1 MIPQIK
7 EIKDIALEDLV
18 VGKGQVRVRE
28 VSKEIDDL
36 AESIRVVGLL
46 QPIIVCASE
55 QKKGKYEI
63 LAGQR
68 RFLAHRHLKRGT
80 IKAAI
85 LESRVDEHTAKAISL
100 IENLVRRSISTKET
114 IDACTSLYMKY
125 GSMKAV
131 AEELGLK
138 ESLVSQYVKFA
149 RLTPK
154 LKSLVESNEVPMKTA
169 LRALDAASTS
179 GKVDEKEAVALAKE
193 MSQMSGEQQKR
204 VVKQRQEDPET
215 PVEDVLEAAK
225 SSAKVTQVI
234 VTLSAATHKS
244 LQAFAA
250 EDSITQDEAA
260 AALIE
265 DGLKEKGFEV

>member
-18 VGKGQVRVRE
+18 VGKGQVRVKDVKKDIE
-28 VSKEIDDL
+28 DL

-46 QPIIVCASE
+46 QPIIVCPSE

-68 RFLAHRHLKRGT
+68 RFLAHVQLKRAT
-80 IKAAI
+80 IKAAV
-85 LESRVDEHTAKAISL
+85 LESRVDEHTAKALSL

-125 GSMKAV
+125 GTMKAV
-131 AEELGLK
+131 SEELGLK
-138 ESLVSQYVKFA
+138 ENLVSQYVKFA
-149 RLTPK
+149 RLPPK
-154 LKSLVESNEVPMKTA
+154 LKKMVEANEVDIKTA
-169 LRALDAASTS
+169 LRAVDAAGTG
-179 GKVDEKEAVALAKE
+179 GKVDETEAVTFAKE
-193 MSQMSGEQQKR
+193 LAPMSGEQQKR
-204 VVKQRQEDPET
+204 VVKQRQDDPEI
-215 PVEDVLEAAK
+215 PVEEVLEAAK
-225 SSAKVTQVI
+225 SSAKVTQIV
-234 VTLSAATHKS
+234 VTLSATTHKS
-244 LQAFAA
+244 LQAFAS
-250 EDSITQDEAA
+250 EDSVTQDEAA